1 MAKKNNYWGL
11 VAVGALTA
19 AAAGAVAAHLVKNH
33 RKNSML
39 EDDFEDLDN
48 LEDLDD
54 FEERINEEKEAFQ
67 AWDIPAQ
74 EETETEKESP
84 EEEAVPEE
92 NTSETSDE
100 TSDEEDFSEDNSEET
115 VEEAPEDDTVP
126 ASEETVEN
134 NEN

>member
-19 AAAGAVAAHLVKNH
+19 AAAGAIAAHLVKNH
-33 RKNSML
+33 KKNSML

-48 LEDLDD
+48 LEDFDD
-54 FEERINEEKEAFQ
+54 FEERIKEEKETFQ

-74 EETETEKESP
+74 EETEAEKESP
-84 EEEAVPEE
+84 EEEAVPEK
-92 NTSETSDE
+92 NTAE

-115 VEEAPEDDTVP
+115 VVEAPDDDTAP

>member
-19 AAAGAVAAHLVKNH
+19 AAAGAIAAHLVKNH
-33 RKNSML
+33 KKNSML

-48 LEDLDD
+48 LEDFDD
-54 FEERINEEKEAFQ
+54 FEERIKEEKETFQ

-74 EETETEKESP
+74 EETEAEKESP
-84 EEEAVPEE
+84 EETTA
-92 NTSETSDE
+92 E

-115 VEEAPEDDTVP
+115 VEEAPDDDTAP

>member
-19 AAAGAVAAHLVKNH
+19 AVAGAIAAHLVKNH
-33 RKNSML
+33 KKNSML

-48 LEDLDD
+48 LEDFDD
-54 FEERINEEKEAFQ
+54 FEERIKEEKETFQ

-74 EETETEKESP
+74 EETEAEKESP

-92 NTSETSDE
+92 NTAE

-115 VEEAPEDDTVP
+115 VEEAPDDDTAPV
-126 ASEETVEN
+126 SEETVEN